1 MKYSFIVT
9 TMNRPKELKK
19 CIESLLCQTENDFE
33 IIVVDQSD
41 DDLSEKCIR
50 EKQRETS
57 CIIYRRVK
65 YKALSKARN
74 DALRLARGDYFALVD
89 DDAVYLPDYLEKCSN
104 IIKKEKKVIISGRI
118 RSNDIE
124 ESDFIDYS
132 VANEGERLSFEKV
145 RRICPSAGLVFPI
158 SVIKECGLFDENF
171 GLGAYFGAAE
181 ETDLLLRALR
191 KKYVV
196 IHTKKAILKHPVQLQ
211 MSCEKVLSYARGG
224 GALVK
229 KHLIYFHDF
238 RLLIGGIRLFFAPF
252 IKMLFLFLK
261 KEKRLVEYNRLKGFF
276 DGFIRYKRE
285 LLNGIEE

>member
-9 TMNRPKELKK
+9 TMNRPNELEI
-19 CIESLLCQTENDFE
+19 CIESLLSQTENDFE

-41 DDLSEKCIR
+41 NDLSEKYIK

-57 CIIYRRVK
+57 CIVYKRVK

-89 DDAVYLPDYLEKCSN
+89 DDAVYSLDYLEKCSS

-118 RSNDIE
+118 RGNDIE

-132 VANEGERLSFEKV
+132 AASEGERLSFEKI
-145 RRICPSAGLVFPI
+145 RRMCPSAGLVFPI
-158 SVIKECGLFDENF
+158 SVIKECGLFDENL

-191 KKYVV
+191 KKYIV
-196 IHTKKAILKHPVQLQ
+196 IHTKKAILKHPIQFQ
-211 MSCEKVLSYARGG
+211 MSCEKALSYARGG

-238 RLLIGGIRLFFAPF
+238 RILTGGIRLFLVPF
-252 IKMLFLFLK
+252 IKMLLFFLK
-261 KEKRLVEYNRLKGFF
+261 KEKRLVEYNRLRGFF
-276 DGFIRYKRE
+276 DGFIRYKIE
-285 LLNGIEE
+285 LMDGIEE